1 VVIKPDTLMYATCP
15 SGIAS
20 LLADELKAIGASKV
34 STAGAGVQFSG
45 GAQIAYK
52 ACHWSRLA
60 NRLLL
65 PIHSGPASSPEELYS
80 TVQLVDWSE
89 HMKVSDTLA
98 IDGFT
103 SKSAITHSKYA
114 ALTVKDAIVDQ
125 FREACGERP
134 NVQTER
140 PSLRVNA
147 YVFRDKV
154 RLAIDL
160 SGEGLHRRGYRTA
173 QGPAPLKENL
183 AAAMLLQAG
192 WLERVAAGEPLV
204 DPMCGSGTLLIEAA
218 LMARDIPPG
227 RLRDYYGFLGWAGHD
242 EQAWQECLAGTEQ
255 RITAAASKT
264 LPMMVGAD
272 RDAVAVGAAVSNAK
286 SAGVAD
292 DIQFHR
298 QSLDARLPNKPEQTG
313 LLLSN
318 PPYGVRVND
327 DSGLYE
333 KIGVQLS
340 REYAG
345 WYCSMLVA
353 SRNAIKRS
361 RLPLKSVLEFQ
372 NGGIDCDVMAGDIP
386 RTKTQNVDTAGFKN
400 RIKKNQKHL
409 RKWLEK
415 SDVFAHRI
423 YDADLPEFAVAI
435 DVYDC
440 DARYVV
446 VQEYEA
452 PSTVNVAMA
461 DQRRQAV
468 LDVLP
473 ALLEVTSSRVF
484 LKLRRQQEGSAQY
497 TRQDDSRVLAILD
510 EPQGKTELNFSDY
523 LDTGLF
529 LDHRVL
535 RNHLFLNSQGKR
547 VLNLFA
553 YTATLS
559 VAAANGGAATTVSVD
574 LSKRY
579 SEWACRNFELNGFP
593 GDEHEV
599 IRADVMDWI
608 EDASEQ
614 DSPPQFDW
622 VVLDPPTY
630 SNSKDL
636 DHDWDVQRDHV
647 QCIERCMKLVAPGG
661 TLVFSNNY
669 RRFKLDK
676 ESIEAACPGVTI
688 EDRTAWSL
696 DKDFQRNSRIHK
708 CWFLVK

>member
-1 VVIKPDTLMYATCP
+1 MISPDTLLYATCP

-20 LLADELKAIGASKV
+20 ILADELTELGATNV
-34 STAGAGVQFSG
+34 RTAGAGVQFSG
-45 GAQIAYK
+45 GTLVAYR
-52 ACHWSRLA
+52 ACLWSRLA
-60 NRLLL
+60 NRILL
-65 PIHSGPASSPEELYS
+65 PIHSGPSATPEALYE
-80 TVQLVDWSE
+80 TVQQVNWSD

-103 SKSAITHSKYA
+103 AKSAITHSQYA

-125 FREACGERP
+125 FRDACQERP
-134 NVQTER
+134 NVQTDQ
-140 PSLRVNA
+140 PTLRVNA
-147 YVFRDKV
+147 YVFRDKA

-160 SGEGLHRRGYRTA
+160 SGDGLHRRGYRQA

-183 AAAMLLQAG
+183 AAAMLLQSK
-192 WLERVAAGEPLV
+192 WPERCASGEPLV

-227 RLRDYYGFLGWAGHD
+227 RLRTYYGFLGWAGHSPSD
-242 EQAWQECLAGTEQ
+242 WQSVLEESEQ
-255 RITAAASKT
+255 RIQAAAAKSVPP
-264 LPMMVGAD
+264 LLGAD
-272 RDAVAVGAAVSNAK
+272 RDAVAVGAAVENAK

-292 DIQFHR
+292 DIQWHR
-298 QSLDARLPNKPEQTG
+298 QSLDASMPGKPTAKG
-313 LLLSN
+313 LVISN
-318 PPYGVRVND
+318 PPYGVRVSD
-327 DSGLYE
+327 DKGLYE

-345 WYCSMLVA
+345 WGCSMLVA
-353 SRNAIKRS
+353 SRQAIKRS
-361 RLPLKSVLEFQ
+361 RLPLKSELSFQ
-372 NGGIDCDVMAGDIP
+372 NGGIDCDVMVGAIP
-386 RTKTQNVDTAGFKN
+386 EARSKNVDTAGFKN
-400 RIKKNQKHL
+400 RLKKNQKHL
-409 RKWLEK
+409 RKWLNR
-415 SDVFAHRI
+415 SDVFAYRV

-461 DQRRQAV
+461 EQRRQAV

-473 ALLEVTSSRVF
+473 ELLEVTKSRVF
-484 LKLRRQQEGSAQY
+484 LKLRRQQEGSTQY
-497 TRQDDSRVLAILD
+497 TRQDDARVLAILD
-510 EPQGKTELNFSDY
+510 EPQGKVELNFSDY

-535 RNHLFLNSQGKR
+535 RQHLFSHSAGKR

-559 VAAANGGAATTVSVD
+559 VAAANGGAASTVSVD

-579 SEWACRNFELNGFP
+579 CEWACRNFELNGFP

-608 EDASEQ
+608 EDSSEQ
-614 DSPPQFDW
+614 EAPPQFDW
-622 VVLDPPTY
+622 VILDPPTF
-630 SNSKDL
+630 SNSRDL

-647 QCIERCMKLVAPGG
+647 VCIERCLKLLAPGG

-669 RRFKLDK
+669 RRFKLDT
-676 ESIEAACPGVTI
+676 EALKASCPELTI
-688 EDRTAWSL
+688 EDRSAWSL
-696 DKDFQRNSRIHK
+696 DQDFQRNSRIHQ

>member
-1 VVIKPDTLMYATCP
+1 MISPDTLLYATCP

-20 LLADELKAIGASKV
+20 ILADELTLLGASRV
-34 STAGAGVQFSG
+34 QTAGAGVQFG
-45 GAQIAYK
+45 GGMTVAYR
-52 ACHWSRLA
+52 ACLWSRLA
-60 NRLLL
+60 NRILL
-65 PIHSGPASSPEELYS
+65 PIHSGAAATPEGLYE
-80 TVQLVDWSE
+80 TVQQVDWST

-103 SKSAITHSKYA
+103 AKSAITHSQYA

-125 FREACGERP
+125 FRSACQQRP
-134 NVQTER
+134 NVQTNQ
-140 PSLRVNA
+140 PGLRVNA

-160 SGEGLHRRGYRTA
+160 SGDGLHRRGYRAA

-183 AAAMLLQAG
+183 AAAMLLQSNWPAR
-192 WLERVAAGEPLV
+192 WQAGEPLV

-227 RLRDYYGFLGWAGHD
+227 RLRTYYGFSGWAGHSEAD
-242 EQAWQECLAGTEQ
+242 WQACLTQSEERMQ
-255 RITAAASKT
+255 AAAT
-264 LPMMVGAD
+264 NVLPEIIGAD
-272 RDAVAVGAAVSNAK
+272 RDADAIKAAMANANC
-286 SAGVAD
+286 AGVGD
-292 DIQFHR
+292 DIQWQR
-298 QSLDARLPNKPEQTG
+298 QSLDVPINYKSSAQG
-313 LLLSN
+313 LVVSN

-327 DSGLYE
+327 DKGLYE

-340 REYAG
+340 RTYAG
-345 WYCSMLVA
+345 WGCSLLVA
-353 SRNAIKRS
+353 SRQAIKRS
-361 RLPLKSVLEFQ
+361 RLPLKSELAFQ
-372 NGGIDCDVMAGDIP
+372 NGGIDCDVMIGVIP
-386 RTKTQNVDTAGFKN
+386 KARSTNVDTAGFKN

-409 RKWLEK
+409 RKWLDR
-415 SDVFAHRI
+415 SDIFAYRV
-423 YDADLPEFAVAI
+423 YDADLPEFAMAI

-440 DARYVV
+440 DARFVV

-452 PSTVNVAMA
+452 PATVNAAMA

-473 ALLEVTSSRVF
+473 ELLEVTSSRIF
-484 LKLRRQQEGSAQY
+484 LKLRRQQEGSNQY
-497 TRQDDSRVLAILD
+497 TRQDESRVLAILD
-510 EPQGKTELNFSDY
+510 EPAGKIELNFSDY

-535 RNHLFLNSQGKR
+535 RQHLFMHSAGKR

-559 VAAANGGAATTVSVD
+559 VAAAKGGAVSTVSVD

-579 SEWACRNFELNGFP
+579 CEWACRNFELNGFP
-593 GDEHEV
+593 GDEHQV

-608 EDASEQ
+608 EDTSELET
-614 DSPPQFDW
+614 PPQYDW
-622 VVLDPPTY
+622 VVLDPPTF
-630 SNSKDL
+630 SNSRDL

-647 QCIERCMKLVAPGG
+647 ACIKRCLKLLAPGG

-669 RRFKLDK
+669 RRFKLDLDALK
-676 ESIEAACPGVTI
+676 QACPDVTI
-688 EDRTAWSL
+688 EDRSAWSL
-696 DKDFQRNSRIHK
+696 DRDFQRNSRIHR

>member
-1 VVIKPDTLMYATCP
+1 MYATCP
-15 SGIAS
+15 SGIAA
-20 LLADELKAIGASKV
+20 LLADELKALGAAKV
-34 STAGAGVQFSG
+34 SVAGAGVQFTG
-45 GAQIAYK
+45 GAGIAYR

-65 PIHSGPASSPEELYS
+65 PIHSGPAASPEELYS
-80 TVQLVDWSE
+80 TVQSVDWSE
-89 HMKVSDTLA
+89 HMRVEDTLA

-103 SKSAITHSKYA
+103 AKSSITHSKYA

-134 NVQTER
+134 NVQTEQ

-154 RLAIDL
+154 RLAVDL
-160 SGEGLHRRGYRTA
+160 SGEGLHRRGYRQA

-183 AAAMLLQAG
+183 AAAMLMQAN
-192 WLERVAAGEPLV
+192 WLERAKSGEPLV

-227 RLRDYYGFLGWAGHD
+227 RLRSYYGFLGWAGHD
-242 EQAWQECLAGTEQ
+242 ESIWQECLDEAEQ
-255 RITAAASKT
+255 RMASGANNE
-264 LPMMVGAD
+264 LPALLGAD

-286 SAGVAD
+286 SAGVEG

-298 QSLDARLPNKPEQTG
+298 QSLDARIPNKPERSG
-313 LLLSN
+313 LLMSN
-318 PPYGVRVND
+318 PPYGVRVHD
-327 DSGLYE
+327 DQGLYE

-345 WYCSMLVA
+345 WACSLLVA
-353 SRNAIKRS
+353 SRQAIKRS
-361 RLPLKSVLEFQ
+361 RLPLKSALAFQ
-372 NGGIDCDVMAGDIP
+372 NGGIDCDVMSGDIP
-386 RTKTQNVDTAGFKN
+386 RTKTQAVDTAGFKN

-423 YDADLPEFAVAI
+423 YDADLPEFAMAI

-461 DQRRQAV
+461 DQRRQAA

-473 ALLEVTSSRVF
+473 NLLEVTPSRVF
-484 LKLRRQQEGSAQY
+484 LKLRRQQEGSTQY

-510 EPQGKTELNFSDY
+510 EPQGKVELNFSDY

-535 RNHLFLNSQGKR
+535 RNHLFLNAKGKK

-559 VAAANGGAATTVSVD
+559 VAAANGGAESSVSVD

-579 SEWACRNFELNGFP
+579 CEWACRNFELNGFP
-593 GDEHEV
+593 GDEHQV

-614 DSPPQFDW
+614 ENPPQFDW

-647 QCIERCMKLVAPGG
+647 QCIERCMRLVAPGG
-661 TLVFSNNY
+661 ILVFSNNY
-669 RRFKLDK
+669 RRFKLDTVGV
-676 ESIEAACPGVTI
+676 EAACPGVTI
-688 EDRTAWSL
+688 EDRTSWSL